1 MFFATFA
8 STVALGVVVDDK
20 ATGTNNCMG
29 VTELLLSLSIA
40 GMLHSIFSGCPMAV
54 LRPTGPITLFTIK
67 LYGLAQALNVDF
79 FSWFAWVGLWVGE
92 CSNANNAYAN
102 QMQMQNIHSHTPTF
116 AFSVHVRSAHHP
128 LKTCHGGRW
137 YGMAWR

>member
-1 MFFATFA
+1 MALSSFDNASFHLKTLSATLFMFFATFA

-92 CSNANNAYAN
+92 CS
-102 QMQMQNIHSHTPTF
+102 
-116 AFSVHVRSAHHP
+116 
-128 LKTCHGGRW
+128 KCE
-137 YGMAWR
+137 